1 MVQISSPVQAGN
13 SGGPVLDQNVNVVG
27 VITSK
32 LNVFKTAALTG
43 DIPQNVNFAVKAA
56 IIANFLDSNGI
67 AYEKVAKDRTLLT
80 TELAERA
87 KEISVYISITESS

>member
-13 SGGPVLDQNVNVVG
+13 SGGPVLDQNGNVVG

-43 DIPQNVNFAVKAA
+43 DSPQNVNFAVKAA

-67 AYEKVAKDRTLLT
+67 AYEKVVKDRTLLA

-87 KEISVYISITESS
+87 KEISLYISITESS